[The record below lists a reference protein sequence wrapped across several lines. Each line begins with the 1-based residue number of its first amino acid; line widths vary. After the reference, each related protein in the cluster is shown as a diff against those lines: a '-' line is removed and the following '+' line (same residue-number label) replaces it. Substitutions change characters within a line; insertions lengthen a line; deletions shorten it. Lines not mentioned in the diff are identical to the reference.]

1 MRRAVF
7 YIMILSFVFIF
18 MSNRS
23 GRGNVSGN
31 GATTAPGE
39 TGQFCGSVG
48 CHLGNSFNT
57 MVNLSLID
65 VNGNETAQYIP
76 GDDYTVII
84 DIDHTGNPAGY
95 GFQIVSLQD
104 SDDTGI
110 NNFSNFPAQT
120 SDVLINER
128 QYVEHNDRLG
138 SPTIELSWTAPEAGT
153 GDITFYAAG
162 NAVNGNGG
170 TSGDTADTTRFS
182 IREEIV
188 SSTSSFVQ
196 NLELNVYPNP
206 TQDFITVESDQR
218 INNVVIYDLQGKMV
232 RTMDDTH
239 ADVSDLLSGLY
250 ILRARSEEGTS
261 STVNL
266 IKY

>member
-1 MRRAVF
+1 MCIRDR
-7 YIMILSFVFIF
+7 
-18 MSNRS
+18 
-23 GRGNVSGN
+23 
-31 GATTAPGE
+31 
-39 TGQFCGSVG
+39 
-48 CHLGNSFNT
+48 
-57 MVNLSLID
+57 
-65 VNGNETAQYIP
+65 YIP
-76 GDDYTVII
+76 GDDYTVVI

-170 TSGDTADTTRFS
+170 TSGDTADTSRFS

-188 SSTSSFVQ
+188 SSTNSFVQ
-196 NLELNVYPNP
+196 NLSLIHISEP
-206 TQDFITVESDQR
+206 TR
-218 INNVVIYDLQGKMV
+218 PY
-232 RTMDDTH
+232 
-239 ADVSDLLSGLY
+239 
-250 ILRARSEEGTS
+250 
-261 STVNL
+261 
-266 IKY
+266 